1 MKQLTVFIENRVGR
15 LAEVTDILTQNN
27 INIIC
32 LSLAD
37 TSDYGMLR
45 MMVSQPAAACD
56 VLSASGFPA
65 MLTDVIAVRLP
76 HHFGQLKKLCGM
88 LSGEGVDIS
97 YLYALTSG
105 DNAAIVLKT
114 SDNDKAE
121 GVLSKEYTLMSAV
134 EVYNL

>member
-1 MKQLTVFIENRVGR
+1 MKQLTDFIENRPGR
-15 LAEVTDILTQNN
+15 LEEVTEILTQNN

-45 MMVSQPAAACD
+45 MIVSQPAAACE
-56 VLSASGFPA
+56 VLSSSGFPA

-88 LSGEGVDIS
+88 LSEAGVDIS

-114 SDNDKAE
+114 SNNDKAE
-121 GVLSKEYTLMSAV
+121 GVLSGEYTLMSAV

>member
-15 LAEVTDILTQNN
+15 LAEVTDILTENN

-121 GVLSKEYTLMSAV
+121 EVLSKEYTLMSAV

>member
-15 LAEVTDILTQNN
+15 LAEVTDILTENN

-121 GVLSKEYTLMSAV
+121 SVLSKDYTLMSAV